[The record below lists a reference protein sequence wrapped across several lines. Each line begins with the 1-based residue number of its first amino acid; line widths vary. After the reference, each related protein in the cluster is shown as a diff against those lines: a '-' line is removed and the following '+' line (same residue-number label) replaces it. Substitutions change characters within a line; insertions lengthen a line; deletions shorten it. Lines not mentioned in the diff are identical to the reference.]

1 MRRQQHAFT
10 LVELL
15 VVIGII
21 AVLISVLLPA
31 LNRARQSANVIDCQ
45 ARLRQ
50 MGQALQIYSTTYK
63 GLLPWG
69 VIDHTGTWTD
79 NVLPNNGAA
88 EQLWW
93 WPFTLSEVM
102 NRNLLDTQ
110 SGSPTFGLVTNLSP
124 VFKDKDTILGF
135 DFRWVSHYTCNRRLM
150 YEVSNSTGGDPRFS
164 VAARDFTQR
173 KITSVKNS
181 TSIFVIWDAPQIADW
196 VYNAYPA
203 SESID
208 AWGWD
213 NNGLVYDRAGSV
225 IALDRA
231 IEPGQL
237 GNSGITK
244 GQTNQKNYN
253 YDPPTAFGGDGWTSH
268 LRFRHM
274 NNTTLAALC
283 LDGHVETRRIG
294 EVLRRDI
301 YTNSR

>member
-1 MRRQQHAFT
+1 

-21 AVLISVLLPA
+21 ALLISVLLPA
-31 LNRARQSANVIDCQ
+31 LNRARQAANLVDCQ

-50 MGQALQIYSTTYK
+50 VGQALTIYTTSNK

-69 VIDHTGTWTD
+69 VIDHGGNWTD
-79 NVLPNNGAA
+79 AVLPNPGNK
-88 EQLWW
+88 EQFWW
-93 WPFTLSEVM
+93 WPFTLSEIM
-102 NRNLLDTQ
+102 NKNLLD
-110 SGSPTFGLVTNLSP
+110 SNASSPTYGQVINLSP
-124 VFKDKDTILGF
+124 VFRDRDTIQGF
-135 DFRWVSHYTCNRRLM
+135 DFRWVNHYVCNRRLM

-164 VAARDFTQR
+164 VSAKDLTQR
-173 KITSVKNS
+173 KVTSVKNG
-181 TSIFVIWDAPQIADW
+181 THTFVIWDAPQIADW
-196 VYNAYPA
+196 LYNAYPA
-203 SESID
+203 AESID

-213 NNGLVYDRAGSV
+213 NNGLVYDRPGSV
-225 IALDRA
+225 VALDRA

-237 GNSGITK
+237 GNSGITR

-283 LDGHVETRRIG
+283 LDGHVETRKVG